1 MIFSV
6 VRSRGNNNQ
15 SKLCKVSLCRK
26 QKCFWLNEEGYKK
39 VKNGI
44 YSSTFWET
52 EKQKRKQITSS
63 TTTHQSKEGID
74 GDSNSKFQFK
84 NKLRIIFLFTFYSLI
99 FMKYKKISNIF
110 FYFIFQFLEF
120 KHVIRSY
127 DVTCVCVCVCMDKSK
142 REPCMLT
149 SNNTK

>member
-1 MIFSV
+1 MWVMIFSV

-63 TTTHQSKEGID
+63 TTTHQSKDGID

-110 FYFIFQFLEF
+110 FTLYFNFWNSSM
-120 KHVIRSY
+120 SY
-127 DVTCVCVCVCMDKSK
+127 DHTTSRVFVCVYVCLSLSEN
-142 REPCMLT
+142 RVC
-149 SNNTK
+149 